1 MPVYEYRCDACGVF
15 EQRRDSAEATAP
27 VECPSCAGNS
37 RRIYTPPGVPSR
49 AGARAGANAV
59 DRGRIDRA
67 LTGEPQR
74 TGPPSGTR
82 LPSAPHTH

>member
-1 MPVYEYRCDACGVF
+1 MPLYEYRCEACGVF
-15 EQRRDSAEATAP
+15 EQRRDRAEATAP
-27 VECPSCAGNS
+27 LVCPGCAGS
-37 RRIYTPPGVPSR
+37 ARRVYTPPGVPSR

-74 TGPPSGTR
+74 TGLPRGRP
-82 LPSAPHTH
+82 LPSAPHSH

>member
-1 MPVYEYRCDACGVF
+1 MPLYGYRCDACGVF

-27 VECPSCAGNS
+27 LACPSCAGNA
-37 RRIYTPPGVPSR
+37 RRVYTPPGVRSR
-49 AGARAGANAV
+49 AGGRASANAV

-74 TGPPSGTR
+74 TGLPTGRR
-82 LPSAPHTH
+82 LPSAPHSH